1 MFLKV
6 IMRLYD
12 FSLYARRRQAAKAVA
27 EVSGDMNRAG
37 SVVELKEHVK
47 VWLKLHSEIMHKRAK
62 A

>member
-1 MFLKV
+1 
-6 IMRLYD
+6 MRLYD